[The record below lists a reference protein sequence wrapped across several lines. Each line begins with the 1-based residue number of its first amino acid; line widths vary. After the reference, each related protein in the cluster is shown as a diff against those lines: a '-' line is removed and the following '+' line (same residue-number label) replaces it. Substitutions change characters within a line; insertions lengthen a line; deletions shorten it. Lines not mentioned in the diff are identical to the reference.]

1 MSIFNPK
8 QITLSDTNKITNI
21 VSVVDKDGFS
31 LLNDFLSKT
40 GDAMTGTLQLNG
52 HT

>member
-31 LLNDFLSKT
+31 LLYDFLSKT